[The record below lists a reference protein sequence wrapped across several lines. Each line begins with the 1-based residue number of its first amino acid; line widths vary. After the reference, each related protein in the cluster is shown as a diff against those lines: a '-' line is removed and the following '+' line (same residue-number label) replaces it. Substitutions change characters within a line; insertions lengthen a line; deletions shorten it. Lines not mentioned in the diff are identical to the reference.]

1 MKFQIGDRV
10 VCTVAGGGD
19 QYSYPELGM
28 CGVIVA
34 IDEYFERSPYGVRFD
49 EGFTGGHGLI
59 FNGVNYCDKP
69 HGWWCSETALEFED
83 DNSEYEISNI
93 DLNEVL

>member
-19 QYSYPELGM
+19 YNRRVEPGM
-28 CGVIVA
+28 RGVIVA
-34 IDEYFERSPYGVRFD
+34 LDGYSERLPYGVRFD
-49 EGFTGGHGLI
+49 EGFAGGHGLI
-59 FNGVNYCDKP
+59 SNGVEHCDKP

-83 DNSEYEISNI
+83 DDSEFEISNI
-93 DLNEVL
+93 DLKEVL